1 MDVANSSSHAKT
13 CILTAAS
20 LGRLHYSSPP
30 FFVVLLYCF
39 QHVSVSRQRLMAE
52 EVVVVARHGA
62 LHAGRPCMFMTELSV
77 IHEMDR
83 LLKQKAE
90 FDRGASLDGLA
101 SDSVS
106 PHDNGSYQQNHV
118 DIAHYRN
125 ELTSLGTQ
133 EAAGLAAAARVVV
146 QAALNATPSV
156 SSECQ
161 DLLLGLL
168 TRINAEIANPQ
179 VASSLYLEAQSVAP
193 SPASAT
199 SSPLSAVQVAATA
212 PISGASSSVSALVSS
227 PEDTSSPDSIL
238 DTVTVHP
245 DEPLQVLAARARS
258 WQPRAPGGAM
268 TEDEMRT
275 FAVGKLGLTVVALK
289 DGGAVFQVKLDAHTP
304 VAVFKALLNGAY
316 VKGTTTNRFEPTESA
331 EAWALAQL
339 VSEYRGCVAPAVSSN
354 RVKRQ
359 LNCSSPE
366 L

>member
-1 MDVANSSSHAKT
+1 
-13 CILTAAS
+13 
-20 LGRLHYSSPP
+20 
-30 FFVVLLYCF
+30 
-39 QHVSVSRQRLMAE
+39 MAE
-52 EVVVVARHGA
+52 EVVGVARHVA

-90 FDRGASLDGLA
+90 FDRGASLDRLA

-133 EAAGLAAAARVVV
+133 EAAGLAAAALVVV

-156 SSECQ
+156 SSECR

-168 TRINAEIANPQ
+168 SRINAEIANPQ

-199 SSPLSAVQVAATA
+199 SSPLSAVSATA
-212 PISGASSSVSALVSS
+212 SISEASSSISALVSS
-227 PEDTSSPDSIL
+227 PEDTSSPDSVL
-238 DTVTVHP
+238 ETVCP
-245 DEPLQVLAARARS
+245 DEPLEVLAAMARS
-258 WQPRAPGGAM
+258 WQRRAPGGAM
-268 TEDEMRT
+268 TVDAMRT
-275 FAVGKLGLTVVALK
+275 FADGKLGLTVVALK

-339 VSEYRGCVAPAVSSN
+339 VSEYRGCVAPAVSSY

-359 LNCSSPE
+359 LHCSSSSPE
-366 L
+366 P